1 MQGLK
6 FNTNIARFLYYS
18 STLVLLKHVALSR
31 NVMTK
36 AD

>member
-6 FNTNIARFLYYS
+6 FNTNIEV
-18 STLVLLKHVALSR
+18 LVLLKHVALSR
-31 NVMTK
+31 NVMTT